1 MSELDEIRQEL
12 DHVSHRV
19 NILETRMERARED
32 AAAACIDARMADRKV
47 SQLRAEIQPPPP
59 DDQSP

>member
-1 MSELDEIRQEL
+1 MSELDKIREEL

-32 AAAACIDARMADRKV
+32 AAAARIDARMADRKV
-47 SQLRAEIQPPPP
+47 SGLRAEILSPPP
-59 DDQSP
+59 DEA